1 MEGISRILK
10 VCKSFPQMHL
20 SPSLLVSVHLKWSI
34 VIIVWL
40 RNLCSSFPNS
50 SAGCNRG
57 SLLGHSHTANDIHK
71 VLWRCYV
78 SIYYYLLSIIYLLS
92 IYLFWVTCVVEEFGQ
107 FSPFRWKFS
116 SISVSSSDEKTLWI
130 SCKQQC
136 LIFSCYEKY
145 ESWKYSGVSGYS
157 WALGLVRQLNQC
169 GQCF

>member
-1 MEGISRILK
+1 MT
-10 VCKSFPQMHL
+10 
-20 SPSLLVSVHLKWSI
+20 SLANDR
-34 VIIVWL
+34 L

-57 SLLGHSHTANDIHK
+57 SLLGHSHTANNK
-71 VLWRCYV
+71 KCYSDAMQV
-78 SIYYYLLSIIYLLS
+78 SIIIYYLLS